1 MANLLDENVIRSF
14 DVANPA
20 IEEAIRFGVL
30 YEAEAV
36 GDPESVQC
44 AAFPPD
50 GVKVVLSCDDRR
62 LTLFF
67 FRRWSIRVWQ
77 VDGRQTR
84 PMGEGE
90 LPLRSK
96 GRPIG
101 RISTAGFWIPRPPK
115 RSPTSRSRAR
125 VKMNGEDRAGGAA
138 ENSLGDAP

>member
-14 DVANPA
+14 DVASPA

-67 FRRWSIRVWQ
+67 FG
-77 VDGRQTR
+77 DGRFVFGKSMAGKR
-84 PMGEGE
+84 VPMGEGE
-90 LPLRSK
+90 LPLTVE
-96 GRPIG
+96 G
-101 RISTAGFWIPRPPK
+101 
-115 RSPTSRSRAR
+115 SP
-125 VKMNGEDRAGGAA
+125 DRTDLYRWLLDSEAA
-138 ENSLGDAP
+138 